1 VKVGNSGSF
10 LVGFGA
16 RVYDAL
22 KSPSST
28 TLPIIQK
35 RSARQSCRRAPA
47 RASQIKTPPNFPFV

>member
-1 VKVGNSGSF
+1 LGILAAF
-10 LVGFGA
+10 WFGFGA

-35 RSARQSCRRAPA
+35 RSARQSCRRTPA